1 MAVQRART
9 GHGSTLELSLRHPDP
24 APLLTARDKFELR
37 QLREAGVS
45 VKEAAAYKN
54 VSVSATAMRALADLR
69 RILGPEKHPTGAAPG
84 STGLTHRIENRSSD
98 HA

>member
-1 MAVQRART
+1 MKA
-9 GHGSTLELSLRHPDP
+9 LEPLRHGP

-54 VSVSATAMRALADLR
+54 VSVATAMRALADLR
-69 RILGPEKHPTGAAPG
+69 RIPRPREAT
-84 STGLTHRIENRSSD
+84 
-98 HA
+98 